1 MKAWRIK
8 NREDGGSRGNP
19 RRGGMSLIEVMIS
32 LAITAILLVAVAVA
46 YKASSDAMNANDAYF
61 KASQAARIAMNQ
73 MLTEIRRA
81 DAVQVTGT
89 TSVAII
95 RPTQNRLAN
104 EVQRVFTY
112 DAVNKKI
119 TAQVFYSGVIP
130 PSPLYT
136 LASNVGSGTGF
147 GPAEM
152 GTDYDGTTVAV
163 RVPISIVIST
173 GKGTVALSGAAA
185 PRRASKT

>member
-1 MKAWRIK
+1 
-8 NREDGGSRGNP
+8 
-19 RRGGMSLIEVMIS
+19 MSLIEVMIS

-46 YKASSDAMNANDAYF
+46 YKASSDAINANDAYF
-61 KASQAARIAMNQ
+61 KASQAGRIAMNQ

-95 RPTQNRLAN
+95 RPVQNRLLN

-136 LASNVGSGTGF
+136 LASNVASGTGF
-147 GPAEM
+147 GPAEI
-152 GTDYDGTTVAV
+152 GTDYDGTTVAS
-163 RVPISIVIST
+163 RVPVSIVISS
-173 GKGTVALSGAAA
+173 GNGVVALSGAAA
-185 PRRASKT
+185 PRRASKY

>member
-1 MKAWRIK
+1 MKALWRK
-8 NREDGGSRGNP
+8 YRGGRGQGNP
-19 RRGGMSLIEVMIS
+19 GRPGMSLIEVIIS
-32 LAITAILLVAVAVA
+32 LTITSILLVAVAVA
-46 YKASSDAMNANDAYF
+46 YKASADAMNTNDAFF

-89 TSVAII
+89 TSVDII
-95 RPTQNRLAN
+95 RPAPNRLAN
-104 EVQRVFTY
+104 EVHRVFTY
-112 DAVNKKI
+112 DAVNKII

-130 PSPLYT
+130 PSPVYT
-136 LASNVGSGTGF
+136 LASNVQAGTGF

-152 GTDYDGTTVAV
+152 GTDYDGSTVAV
-163 RVPISIVIST
+163 RVPISIVVST

-185 PRRASKT
+185 PRRASKY